1 MVSVRPKRDPAHNL
15 NLYDFADH
23 YKPNFINLY
32 LKSMFDIFRRY
43 LEGKISL
50 TDQDYEL
57 IESVSLFKKL
67 RKRQYLLQAGDVSR
81 FNTFVCKGFLR
92 YYYVDEKGQEHIM
105 QFVPENHWTGDRES
119 MDSGLPSKYNIDA
132 IEDSEILLLKKEDF
146 EMIRKTIPSFN
157 DFVNKTLLKNLV
169 VLQERIHVSISL
181 SAEEK
186 YSNFISKYPS
196 ITNRVPLHMIASYL
210 GVSAE
215 TLSRI
220 RSQSA
225 KK

>member
-1 MVSVRPKRDPAHNL
+1 MVASLRNGFSGVNAYL
-15 NLYDFADH
+15 NKSNFADQ
-23 YKPNFINLY
+23 L
-32 LKSMFDIFRRY
+32 LKLMFDTFRKY
-43 LEGKISL
+43 LENKIAL

-57 IESVSLFKKL
+57 IESVASFKKL
-67 RKRQYLLQAGDVSR
+67 RKRQYLLQGGDVCR
-81 FNTFVCKGFLR
+81 FNAFVCKGFLR

-105 QFVPENHWTGDRES
+105 QFAPENYWTGDRES

-146 EMIRKTIPSFN
+146 EMIRKTIPAFN
-157 DFVNKTLLKNLV
+157 DFVNETLKKNIV
-169 VLQERIHVSISL
+169 VLQERIHVSISF

-196 ITNRVPLHMIASYL
+196 IGNRVPLHMIASYL

-220 RSQSA
+220 RSQIS
-225 KK
+225 KKTV